1 MTQIAGSTVLIT
13 GGASGLGRLMGLG
26 MARLGAD
33 VVLWDI
39 DAGGLAAVAQ
49 EIKES
54 TGREA
59 HTFEVDVTDR
69 ELVYATADRVR
80 DAAGDVDILV
90 NNAGV
95 VSGQRLL
102 ELDDRAIRTT
112 FEVNTLALFWVTKA
126 FLPHMVERNR
136 GHVVTI
142 ASAAGW
148 VSTAGQSDYSASKRA
163 AVGFDESLR
172 QELRQV
178 APGVRTT
185 VVCPYYIDTGM
196 FEGVSS
202 RFPALTP
209 ILEPRAVVTKTV
221 DAILRDRQRLLMP
234 FHSVILA
241 PLFRILPVRWFDAAL
256 DILGLNESMH
266 TFVGRTRPEDVT

>member
-33 VVLWDI
+33 VVLWDL
-39 DAGGLAAVAQ
+39 DAAGLDEVAH
-49 EIKES
+49 EIKGS
-54 TGREA
+54 TGRDA

-80 DAAGDVDILV
+80 DAVGDVDIVV

-95 VSGQRLL
+95 VSGRPLL
-102 ELDDRAIRTT
+102 ELDDDAIRKT
-112 FEVNTLALFWVTKA
+112 FEVNALALYWVTKA
-126 FLPHMVERNR
+126 FLPAMVERDR

-142 ASAAGW
+142 ASAAGF
-148 VSTAGQSDYSASKRA
+148 VSTAGQTDYSASKRA

-178 APGVRTT
+178 APRVRTT

-196 FEGVSS
+196 FEGVTS

-221 DAILRDRQRLLMP
+221 DAILRDRPRLLIP
-234 FHSVILA
+234 FYSVIMA
-241 PLFRILPVRWFDAAL
+241 PLSRILPVEVFDAAL
-256 DILGLNESMH
+256 DLLGLNRSMD
-266 TFVGRTRPEDVT
+266 TFVGRTRPQDV

>member
-26 MARLGAD
+26 MGRLGAD

-39 DAGGLAAVAQ
+39 NAEGLAEVAH

-54 TGREA
+54 TGRDA
-59 HTFEVDVTDR
+59 HTFEVDITDR

-80 DAAGDVDILV
+80 EAVGDVDILV

-95 VSGQRLL
+95 VGGEPLL
-102 ELDDRAIRTT
+102 ELDDDAIRTT

-126 FLPHMVERNR
+126 FLPAMVERDR

-148 VSTAGQSDYSASKRA
+148 VSTAGQTDYSGSKRA

-172 QELRQV
+172 QELRRT

-185 VVCPYYIDTGM
+185 VVCPYYTDTGM
-196 FEGVSS
+196 FAGVTS

-209 ILEPRAVVTKTV
+209 VLKPRAVVTKTV
-221 DAILRDRQRLLMP
+221 DAILRDRPRLLIP
-234 FHSVILA
+234 FYSVILP
-241 PLFRILPVRWFDAAL
+241 PLFRILPVRWFDATL
-256 DILGLNESMH
+256 DFLGLNRSMD
-266 TFVGRTRPEDVT
+266 TFVGRTRPQDI

>member
-13 GGASGLGRLMGLG
+13 GGASGLGRLMGIG

-33 VVLWDI
+33 VVLWDL
-39 DAGGLAAVAQ
+39 DAVGLDEVAQ
-49 EIKES
+49 EIKGS
-54 TGREA
+54 TGRDA

-80 DAAGDVDILV
+80 DAVGDVDILV

-95 VSGQRLL
+95 VSGKPLL
-102 ELDDRAIRTT
+102 DLDDDAIRKT
-112 FEVNTLALFWVTKA
+112 FEVNTLALYWVTKA
-126 FLPHMVERNR
+126 FLPAMVERDR

-142 ASAAGW
+142 ASAAGF
-148 VSTAGQSDYSASKRA
+148 VSTAGQTDYSASKRA

-178 APGVRTT
+178 APRVRTT

-196 FEGVSS
+196 FEGVTS

-209 ILEPRAVVTKTV
+209 ILQPRAVVTKTV
-221 DAILRDRQRLLMP
+221 DAILRDRPRLLLP
-234 FHSVILA
+234 FYSVITA
-241 PLFRILPVRWFDAAL
+241 PLFRILPVEVFDAAL
-256 DILGLNESMH
+256 DFLGLNRSMD
-266 TFVGRTRPEDVT
+266 TFVGRTRPQDV

>member
-33 VVLWDI
+33 VVLWDV
-39 DAGGLAAVAQ
+39 DAPGLDEVAH
-49 EIKES
+49 EIKGS
-54 TGREA
+54 TGRDA

-69 ELVYATADRVR
+69 ELVYTTADRVR
-80 DAAGDVDILV
+80 EAVGDVDIVV

-95 VSGQRLL
+95 VSGKPLL
-102 ELDDRAIRTT
+102 DLDDDAIRKT
-112 FEVNTLALFWVTKA
+112 FEVNALALYWVTKA
-126 FLPHMVERNR
+126 FLPAMVERDR

-142 ASAAGW
+142 ASAAGF
-148 VSTAGQSDYSASKRA
+148 VSTAGQTDYSASKRA

-178 APGVRTT
+178 APRVRTT
-185 VVCPYYIDTGM
+185 VVCPYYVDTGM
-196 FEGVSS
+196 FEGVTS

-209 ILEPRAVVTKTV
+209 ILEPRAVITKTV
-221 DAILRDRQRLLMP
+221 DAILRDRPRLLIP
-234 FHSVILA
+234 FYSVIMA
-241 PLFRILPVRWFDAAL
+241 PLFRILPVELFDAAL
-256 DILGLNESMH
+256 DLLGLNRSMD
-266 TFVGRTRPEDVT
+266 TFVGRTRPEDVS

>member
-13 GGASGLGRLMGLG
+13 GGASGLGKLMGLG
-26 MARLGAD
+26 MSRLGAQ
-33 VVLWDI
+33 VILWDI
-39 DAGGLAAVAQ
+39 AGDRLEEVAQ

-54 TGREA
+54 TGREV

-69 ELVYATADRVR
+69 ELVYATAERVR
-80 DAAGDVDILV
+80 EAVGDVDIVV

-95 VSGQRLL
+95 VSGKPLL
-102 ELDDRAIRTT
+102 ELEDDSIRKT
-112 FEVNTLALFWVTKA
+112 FEVNTLALYWVTKA
-126 FLPHMVERNR
+126 FLPAMVERNR

-148 VSTAGQSDYSASKRA
+148 VSTAGQTDYSASKRA

-178 APGVRTT
+178 APRVRTT

-196 FEGVSS
+196 FQGVTS
-202 RFPALTP
+202 RFEWLTP
-209 ILEPRAVVTKTV
+209 VLEPRPVITKVV
-221 DAILRDRQRLLMP
+221 DAILRDRPRLLLP
-234 FHSVILA
+234 YRSVILP
-241 PLFRILPVRWFDAAL
+241 PLLRVVPVRWFDAAL
-256 DILGLNESMH
+256 DFLGLNRSMD
-266 TFVGRTRPEDVT
+266 TFVGRTRPEDVS